1 MGRPKNPLTPFKV
14 SSFHD
19 KQYHYAYIQ
28 PPIEDAETGK
38 ITRRKLILGSLDRDL
53 KVIPSVRFRL
63 MDIQTRK
70 RLIWPEN
77 WDITEVNKLNQRDL
91 PNSDSLPA
99 DSSSNTDAQ
108 ISTPASNSAPAS
120 LPVSE
125 QTIEAATMQSH
136 NESSEESAITVSSD
150 STSCQY
156 DLKIYGAFWYLEQ
169 LAQKK
174 QLEEDLLEVF
184 HGDIALVDDLFTL
197 AFYPILTRNSYNRL
211 ARWQR
216 IAKTR
221 SEFEMSESYITKFVQ
236 RITNKHRSRFIEL
249 RIKRQPTGAFAA
261 CDSTTKSGYGK
272 CLVDLRWGKNKDRD
286 DLPCTSLVVV
296 YSLSTHEP
304 VYYRRFPGNT
314 NDSSVIR
321 TIQSELKEYGVTDLV
336 FITDR
341 GFTCVDNMALLF
353 TAGTPF
359 LMCTR
364 VETTPVIQCLMRIGY
379 DADGLPK
386 SIPYY
391 KEHDLYCA
399 QFDADVFTGQLEDGT
414 KVNLSGIKVN
424 AYLNINRRMHELQRI
439 REHVEEDDT
448 YVQNFS
454 SIRPVPSIDAAR
466 KKLKW
471 YNVKQDKKT
480 KEISFVRREDA
491 ILKAKAAAGYFA
503 SCMWNYGSKNAIEV
517 YEDYKLR
524 NEQEEYFSWD
534 KQQNGQNG
542 DMQMAYTEESIIGRD
557 FIRFV
562 GLIPFSELKHLW
574 KTTELR
580 TFYDSTLAILDEMA
594 PIRYS
599 ENTRNDSHITTFT
612 SQQVS
617 ICDYSGIKP
626 PPEVMT
632 SRAKQAWQQKHEPKP
647 RGRKSGR
654 GNTSKA

>member
-28 PPIEDAETGK
+28 PPVENTETGE
-38 ITRRKLILGSLDRDL
+38 ITRRKQILGSLDKNL

-77 WDITEVNKLNQRDL
+77 WDITEVNKLNQQDPSHSETL
-91 PNSDSLPA
+91 PPET
-99 DSSSNTDAQ
+99 SSNTQAQ
-108 ISTPASNSAPAS
+108 THTPVSNPTPISS
-120 LPVSE
+120 PVSE
-125 QTIEAATMQSH
+125 SKTETATMQNPNADSA
-136 NESSEESAITVSSD
+136 ESTLSVFSD

-169 LAQKK
+169 LSQKK

-216 IAKTR
+216 LAKTR
-221 SEFEMSESYITKFVQ
+221 SDFEMNESYITKFVQ
-236 RITNKHRSRFIEL
+236 RITNNHRSRFIEL
-249 RIKRQPTGAFAA
+249 RIKRQPAGAFAA

-272 CLVDLRWGKNKDRD
+272 CLVDLRWGKNKDRN

-314 NDSSVIR
+314 HDSSVIR

-341 GFTCVDNMALLF
+341 GFTSVDNMALLY

-364 VETTPVIQCLMRIGY
+364 AEITPVIQCLMRIGY

-386 SIPYY
+386 DMPYH
-391 KEHDLYCA
+391 KELDLYCA

-424 AYLNINRRMHELQRI
+424 AYLNINRRMHELQTI
-439 REHVEEDDT
+439 RESIDEDDR
-448 YVQNFS
+448 YVRNFS
-454 SIRPVPSIDAAR
+454 SICPAPCIDALK

-480 KEISFVRREDA
+480 KEICFIRREDA
-491 ILKAKAAAGYFA
+491 ILKAKAAAGYFS
-503 SCMWNYGSKNAIEV
+503 SCMWNYGDKNAIEAH
-517 YEDYKLR
+517 EDYKLR

-580 TFYDSTLAILDEMA
+580 ANYDSTLAILDEMA

-599 ENTRNDSHITTFT
+599 ENTRTENHVTTFT

-617 ICDYSGIKP
+617 ICDYSGIQP
-626 PPEVMT
+626 PPEAMT
-632 SRAKQAWQQKHEPKP
+632 SRAKHAWQRKHEPKP
-647 RGRKSGR
+647 RGRKSGCA
-654 GNTSKA
+654 NTSKV